1 MPMAFEILPGPD
13 LNQAYISPPARVA
26 RLSLNHHYLKKM
38 HRDAH
43 WRAKSDSLKRGAC
56 KLNYQALRQYL

>member
-1 MPMAFEILPGPD
+1 MAFEILPGPD

-38 HRDAH
+38 NREAYCI
-43 WRAKSDSLKRGAC
+43 AQFASLK
-56 KLNYQALRQYL
+56 